1 MAWIVADS
9 FNRPNHQPKPI
20 QSNQPQLVRYAY
32 YNGARHFLITTTKED
47 TEKVKALF
55 RDILD
60 DAEVRFCVTRRA
72 LLRLRWIDL
81 TD

>member
-1 MAWIVADS
+1 MD
-9 FNRPNHQPKPI
+9 RLTHPHPHPHPHPTHQPT
-20 QSNQPQLVRYAY
+20 QPQLVRYAY

-60 DAEVRFCVTRRA
+60 NADVSFV
-72 LLRLRWIDL
+72 L
-81 TD
+81 